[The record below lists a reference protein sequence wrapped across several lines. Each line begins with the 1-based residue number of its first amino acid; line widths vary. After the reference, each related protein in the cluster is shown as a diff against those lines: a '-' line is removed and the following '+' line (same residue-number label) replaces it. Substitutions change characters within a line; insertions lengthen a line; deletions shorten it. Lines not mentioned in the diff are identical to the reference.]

1 MWHSIYQIAL
11 KLAEPLV
18 RRRLRRRARH
28 EPAYGERVEERFG
41 SVPTE
46 VPTGV
51 VWFHTVS
58 AGETIAAAP
67 LIARLCQEFETLP
80 FLVTTMTPTGSQQVK
95 QRLGDQVFHSYAP
108 YDFVHGVEA
117 FFQRTQPRLL
127 VLMETELWPNLIAAA
142 HQRQIPVLLVN
153 ARLSEK
159 SARGYARIGSLT
171 RTMLNQLTAIACQ
184 DDAHRQRFIELGAAP
199 EKTQTLGNLKFD
211 HELPA
216 DYGERLAQLFQQLPV
231 AGRWMWIAA
240 STHPG
245 EEEQVLAAHRALREK
260 RPNALL
266 ILVPRHPVRAS
277 EVALLVQNQGLVHVR
292 LSQLPEVEEL
302 DPDALSVL
310 IGDTMGQ
317 LGLLYGL
324 AEVSFVGGSLVAH
337 GGHNPIEPAL
347 CRCPIL
353 MGPSRHNFVSVCEAF
368 AQADALGQVD
378 DAASLGAA
386 LVRLAENP
394 DEASALGAAALCVVQ
409 AQRGAEGR
417 LLALLRPHLRTV
429 LSVATV

>member
-1 MWHSIYQIAL
+1 MWHAIYQIAL

-41 SVPTE
+41 SVPTD

-67 LIARLCQEFETLP
+67 LIARLCHEFEDLP

-95 QRLGDQVFHSYAP
+95 QRLGEQVFHSYAP
-108 YDFVHGVEA
+108 YDFAHGVEA
-117 FFQRTQPRLL
+117 FLQRTQPRLL

-142 HQRQIPVLLVN
+142 HQRQIPILLVN

-171 RTMLNQLTAIACQ
+171 RTMLSQLTAIACQ
-184 DDAHRQRFIELGAAP
+184 DDTHRQRFIELGAAA

-216 DYGERLAQLFQQLPV
+216 DYAEHLGQLFQQLPV
-231 AGRWMWIAA
+231 AGRWIWIAA

-245 EEEQVLAAHRALREK
+245 EEEQVLAAHRALLEQQ
-260 RPNALL
+260 PNALL

-277 EVALLVQNQGLVHVR
+277 EVALLVQNQGLTNVR
-292 LSQLPEVEEL
+292 LSKLPEADEL

-324 AEVSFVGGSLVAH
+324 AEVSFVGGSLVNH

-353 MGPSRHNFVSVCEAF
+353 MGPSRRNFVSVCEAF
-368 AQADALGQVD
+368 VQANALGQVD
-378 DAASLGAA
+378 DAASLGSA
-386 LVRLAENP
+386 LVRFAKKP
-394 DEASALGAAALCVVQ
+394 DEASALGAAAQSVVES
-409 AQRGAEGR
+409 QRGAEAR
-417 LLALLRPHLRTV
+417 LLSLLRPQLREAQ
-429 LSVATV
+429 SAASA